1 MKKFLLGVAMM
12 IGFLS
17 FSYAQTVTPSKSEN
31 KKMPARHVTTTQAV
45 AKKPVAA
52 TAPAVKTTTTT
63 KKMSTVQPATSTA
76 PVVVKKEGITD
87 KRHIRRAH
95 AKKGLLKKDGTPDM
109 RYKKN
114 KKS

>member
-76 PVVVKKEGITD
+76 PVVKKEGITD
-87 KRHIRRAH
+87 KRHTRRAH
-95 AKKGLLKKDGTPDM
+95 AKKGPVKKDGTPDM